1 MLQLVAKVVRRMRR
15 YLYELRKQ
23 NKMTQQD
30 VADRLKISRQYY
42 GFVENGERKQEMS
55 ISMLCSFAEIFN
67 TTVADLVEAERNFS
81 AAR

>member
-1 MLQLVAKVVRRMRR
+1 MRR

-55 ISMLCSFAEIFN
+55 ISMLCKLSEVFDVSVSELI
-67 TTVADLVEAERNFS
+67 EAERNFS
-81 AAR
+81 AAG